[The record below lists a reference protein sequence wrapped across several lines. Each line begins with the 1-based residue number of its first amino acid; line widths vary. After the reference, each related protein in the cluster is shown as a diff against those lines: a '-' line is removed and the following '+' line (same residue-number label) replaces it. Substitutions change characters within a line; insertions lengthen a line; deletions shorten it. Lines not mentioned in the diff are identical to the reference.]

1 MNKNVKAA
9 IEEMEQFIDELMH
22 EDCTVERK
30 AEIRAVAVVCD
41 ELLDNSH
48 MSMDGKDFV
57 SLDAK
62 IARVLTMTN
71 EIEIADMASE
81 INRGKSIH
89 EDHNDTIR

>member
-1 MNKNVKAA
+1 MNTNVKTA
-9 IEEMEQFIDELMH
+9 IDEMERFVDELMH
-22 EDCTVERK
+22 EDCTIERK

-41 ELLDNSH
+41 ELLNYSH
-48 MSMDGKDFV
+48 MTMDGKDFV

-71 EIEIADMASE
+71 EIEIADMAIE
-81 INRGKSIH
+81 INRGESIH